1 MRRMVLLMLC
11 LVMTAG
17 AYAQEIVGKWVQEA
31 RQTENGMEMAI
42 TETLTISAG
51 GRFEESVVM
60 EMIVPDA
67 KDGQKATGKA
77 DDKSKA
83 GKPAGQEGQ
92 QVSGQEGQKVAGQEN
107 QQVSG
112 KADGAAGGNKVVRL
126 RISCAGV
133 WSVADGVLS
142 QTFDPKSI
150 HTEVL
155 EQPDGFPGFFL
166 NMLGKTV
173 SSEFKKHSKKPELSK
188 ILTLTSDKLE
198 IQSLDP
204 KDQETSSYTRK

>member
-1 MRRMVLLMLC
+1 MLLMVC
-11 LVMTAG
+11 LMMTAG
-17 AYAQEIVGKWVQEA
+17 AYAQEIVGKWVQEE

-42 TETLTISAG
+42 TETFTVSAG

-60 EMIVPDA
+60 EMKVPDD

-77 DDKSKA
+77 DGA
-83 GKPAGQEGQ
+83 
-92 QVSGQEGQKVAGQEN
+92 
-107 QQVSG
+107 
-112 KADGAAGGNKVVRL
+112 ADGKKVVRL

-150 HTEVL
+150 RTEVL
-155 EQPDGFPGFFL
+155 EQPDGFPKFFL
-166 NMLGKTV
+166 NMVGKSV

-204 KDQETSSYTRK
+204 KDQETSSYTRKL

>member
-83 GKPAGQEGQ
+83 SKAA
-92 QVSGQEGQKVAGQEN
+92 GQEGQKVAGQEN

-112 KADGAAGGNKVVRL
+112 KADEAAGGNKVVRL

-150 HTEVL
+150 RTEVL